1 MENRGEGMSEEKQAI
16 VLTGGQIPIA
26 RLMTL
31 RAGLKLE
38 ASGIRMS
45 RGPSAL
51 SILKKEFKWKGNRE
65 KILKN
70 LNAVIEEMKNDLKSE
85 GK

>member
-1 MENRGEGMSEEKQAI
+1 MSEEKQAI
-16 VLTGGQIPIA
+16 VLTGAQIPIA

-31 RAGLKLE
+31 RAELKLE
-38 ASGIRMS
+38 AAGMRRS

-65 KILKN
+65 KILEN
-70 LNAVIEEMKNDLKSE
+70 LTAVIEEMKNDLKSE